1 MTYYINNNRNS
12 TSLKIGEKKMDY
24 TSNDLLDK
32 IVNGDYTNGREVFS
46 QIMNDKI
53 LSELGAKKVEIAK
66 SLLPSTTDQEQSQ
79 TVYDKIKNMRTGE

>member
-12 TSLKIGEKKMDY
+12 TSLKIGEKMDY

>member
-1 MTYYINNNRNS
+1 MTYYINNKRNA
-12 TSLKIGEKKMDY
+12 TSRKIGEKMDY